1 MKRSSAKSRLIRRN
15 RERRKKRII
24 KGIKRIIL
32 FVCTVSIIV
41 FSIIAI
47 KSGMKTG
54 QNIKYPVEYSDYIL
68 EYSAENRLDPYIVI
82 SVIKQES
89 NFISDAKSP
98 YAGGLMQLTEI
109 TAKEYGE
116 KLGLES
122 FNYMDPETNIRIG
135 CYLLR
140 SLIDRYDGVLETALA
155 AYNAGS
161 SNVDSWLADSN
172 YSHDGRNL
180 YYIPYTET
188 RYYVKKVMENI
199 EDYKNLG
206 ELEKER
212 KD

>member
-1 MKRSSAKSRLIRRN
+1 
-15 RERRKKRII
+15 
-24 KGIKRIIL
+24 
-32 FVCTVSIIV
+32 
-41 FSIIAI
+41 
-47 KSGMKTG
+47 MKTG
-54 QNIKYPVEYSDYIL
+54 QNIKYPVEYSDYII

-116 KLGLES
+116 KLGLEN

-140 SLIDRYDGVLETALA
+140 SLINRYDGVLETALA

-161 SNVDSWLADSN
+161 SNVDTWLSDSK

-188 RYYVKKVMENI
+188 RCYVKKVMENI

-206 ELEKER
+206 ELEKGKEKSR
-212 KD
+212 

>member
-1 MKRSSAKSRLIRRN
+1 
-15 RERRKKRII
+15 
-24 KGIKRIIL
+24 
-32 FVCTVSIIV
+32 
-41 FSIIAI
+41 
-47 KSGMKTG
+47 MKTG

-116 KLGLES
+116 KLGLEN

-161 SNVDSWLADSN
+161 SNVDTWLSDN
-172 YSHDGRNL
+172 RYSHDGRNL

-206 ELEKER
+206 ELEKGKER
-212 KD
+212 SK